1 MKAFTIRPLV
11 ALLGVTPAMV
21 LFLSV
26 PSVSASAGVL
36 AAKSGHAPK
45 TGCSQL
51 TKAQVQPLIVHP
63 ITKVTVKQ
71 VTGEQYTGST
81 KRIGQLCVF
90 AAGSG
95 DSEALTVTVISGS
108 AAARAYEGDVQGL
121 SPRPVSVPG
130 IGSKAVRGRVDAKG
144 AAATTMLSA
153 LKGQTYCS
161 VSPGDGDIPGQAQ
174 LEEAAG
180 YTSDIGNKAY
190 AEIAA
195 AIGTVCNR
203 IFGSGNT
210 APDLTGLTQ
219 AGAAAAAAPTTT
231 TSTQYSLNVQP

>member
-11 ALLGVTPAMV
+11 ALLGVTSAMV
-21 LFLSV
+21 PFLSV
-26 PSVSASAGVL
+26 PSVSASTDVL
-36 AAKSGHAPK
+36 AAKSGHTPK

-51 TKAQVQPLIVHP
+51 TKAQVQLLIVHP
-63 ITKVTVKQ
+63 ITKVTVKP

-95 DSEALTVTVISGS
+95 DSEALTVTVIYGS

-161 VSPGDGDIPGQAQ
+161 VSPGDGDIPGEAQ

-195 AIGTVCNR
+195 AIGTVCKR
-203 IFGSGNT
+203 IFGRGNT
-210 APDLTGLTQ
+210 TPDLTGLTQ
-219 AGAAAAAAPTTT
+219 AGRRLRQLRRRRPRT
-231 TSTQYSLNVQP
+231 